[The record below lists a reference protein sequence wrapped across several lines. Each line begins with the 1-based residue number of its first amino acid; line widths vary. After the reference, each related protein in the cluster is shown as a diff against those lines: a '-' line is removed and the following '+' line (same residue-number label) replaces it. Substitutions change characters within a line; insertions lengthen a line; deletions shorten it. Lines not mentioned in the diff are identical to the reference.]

1 MLILRRLD
9 NRLGECL
16 RRLSSNDI
24 VDASDI
30 SPSLPSREQSR
41 QRVSETM
48 LECRYHD
55 AASTARHPLHVPQ
68 YKRSRYRV
76 RFPSS
81 SASHDDGYIGTDE
94 LCQSLRIIEVNFV
107 HNKAIL
113 SGGQNG
119 T

>member
-1 MLILRRLD
+1 MLIFRRLD
-9 NRLGECL
+9 DGFCKRL
-16 RRLSSNDI
+16 RRFASDDI
-24 VDASDI
+24 VNASDI

-41 QRVSETM
+41 QRVSQAM

-68 YKRSRYRV
+68 YKGRGDGV
-76 RFPSS
+76 RLTSTA
-81 SASHDDGYIGTDE
+81 ASDDDRDIGTDE

-113 SGGQNG
+113 SGGQIG

>member
-1 MLILRRLD
+1 MFILRRLN

-24 VDASDI
+24 VDAPDI
-30 SPSLPSREQSR
+30 SPSLPRREQSR
-41 QRVSETM
+41 QRVSEAM

-55 AASTARHPLHVPQ
+55 AASTARHTLHVPQ

-76 RFPSS
+76 RFPCS

-94 LCQSLRIIEVNFV
+94 LCQSLGIIEIDFV
-107 HNKAIL
+107 HDEMGLI
-113 SGGQNG
+113 G
-119 T
+119 